1 MQFVDE
7 VEITVTSGN
16 GGNGCVSFRRE
27 KFVPRGGPNG
37 GDGGNGGGVIVVA
50 DANMSSLLD
59 YRYSK
64 QYRARNGEPGR
75 GNNQHGASAPD
86 LIIPVP
92 VGTIVISVEENEIIA
107 DLVQDGESETVA
119 EGGKGGRGN
128 AKFVSSTNR
137 APRNAEEGEK
147 GETVEVRLELKILA
161 DVGILGFPN
170 AGKSTLISKISA
182 ARPKISDYPFTTLVP
197 NLGVVTYG
205 DYQSFVVADIPGIIE
220 GAHTGQGLGL
230 RFLRHVERTRLLIHL
245 LDLDP
250 FSGRDPVEDYDL
262 INSELEKYS
271 PRLAGKPQV
280 VVLNKTDL
288 EKTDERK
295 RKTEETLKKRSV
307 ETISIS
313 AVSGEGCRELVYSV
327 AQRLKILA
335 DDS

>member
-1 MQFVDE
+1 MQFIDE

-37 GDGGNGGGVIVVA
+37 GDGGNGGNVMFVA
-50 DANMSSLLD
+50 NANMSSLLD

-64 QYRARNGEPGR
+64 HYKARNGEVGR
-75 GNNQHGASAPD
+75 GSDQHGASAPD

-92 VGTIVISVEENEIIA
+92 VGTMIMDVQDDKIIV
-107 DLVQDGESETVA
+107 DLEKDGESKIIA
-119 EGGKGGRGN
+119 KGGKGGRGN
-128 AKFVSSTNR
+128 ARFVSSTNR
-137 APRNAEEGEK
+137 SPRNAEGGKK
-147 GETVEVRLELKILA
+147 GETVELRLELKMLA

-182 ARPKISDYPFTTLVP
+182 AKPKISDYPFTTLVP

-230 RFLRHVERTRLLIHL
+230 RFLKHVERTRLLVHL

-250 FSGRDPVEDYDL
+250 FSGRDPVKDYEL
-262 INSELEKYS
+262 VNSELKKYS
-271 PRLAGKPQV
+271 PQLAEKPQLI
-280 VVLNKTDL
+280 VLNKIDL
-288 EKTDERK
+288 EKASERK
-295 RKTEETLKKRSV
+295 KEIEENMKKKGI
-307 ETISIS
+307 EIISIS
-313 AVSGEGCRELVYSV
+313 AVTGKGCRELVYSV
-327 AQRLKILA
+327 AQKLKLLA
-335 DDS
+335 ENS